1 MPVLNSRVAVAI
13 PRPVRYL
20 NGRTIAKDAMQ
31 NDDGLSRRSFLLA
44 ATGGL
49 SAAWLTFTWAEVANA
64 AHDAHTTVQT
74 ADASRTSFLTSIE
87 AADVSAIAS
96 QIIPSDATPGAREA
110 GVVFFIDRAL
120 ATFFSRMAATF
131 RTQLAEFGVAC
142 RTHHPS
148 VASFA
153 ALSSQQQIEFLET
166 VDHTPFF
173 DSMRFLTV
181 LGMFATPGYGGNR
194 DGVGWKLLGFEDQHV
209 FQPPF
214 GYYDR
219 DYPGFIIEPVKP
231 A

>member
-1 MPVLNSRVAVAI
+1 
-13 PRPVRYL
+13 
-20 NGRTIAKDAMQ
+20 MQ
-31 NDDGLSRRSFLLA
+31 NHDGLSRRSFLLA
-44 ATGGL
+44 ASSGVGAT
-49 SAAWLTFTWAEVANA
+49 WLTFTWAEVANA
-64 AHDAHTTVQT
+64 AHDAHAVVQS
-74 ADASRTSFLTSIE
+74 ADASRTSFFTSLE

-96 QIIPSDATPGAREA
+96 QIIPTNATPGAREA

-120 ATFFSRMAATF
+120 ATFFSRMAGTF
-131 RTQLAEFGVAC
+131 RSQLADFGAMC

-148 VASFA
+148 VTSFA
-153 ALSSQQQIEFLET
+153 ALSSPQQIEFLET
-166 VDHTPFF
+166 VEHTPFF

-181 LGMFATPGYGGNR
+181 LGMFAMPGYGGNR

-219 DYPGFIIEPVKP
+219 DYPGFVIEPVKS